1 MAEQSGDPTSP
12 DHPDGLAG
20 GGGLATGP
28 IGPETVGDDTDVVE
42 TRLRAVI
49 AAARHHGID
58 LDRHD
63 FRQAAADT
71 VPAPAALVEW
81 LRNAGLWAKATRL
94 RWRDLVK
101 FTNAA
106 PVVLLFR
113 DGSAGLLIQ
122 GEAKRDIVWIKDPRA
137 AAADPPVA
145 VDRLRLE
152 QVWGGEVLLVRR
164 ARGAEQEDSPFTL
177 GWLMRLVL
185 TERPILRNLGF
196 SSVALSFL
204 SIVPPLLV
212 MVVINQVVVHR
223 NMSTLTMITMILL
236 IAVVFETL
244 LSFARRELV
253 LVLSARIDTVLNLHV
268 FNRLLAL
275 PLDFFERNQAGKTT
289 YEVSQ
294 IMYIREFITGRM
306 MTTLLD
312 LVTLLIMVPVLFM
325 ISATLTWFVIA
336 GSVVVA
342 LVIAAFLP
350 AMRVLTGK
358 VIQAES
364 AKGSVMVETVYGIR
378 TVKSLA
384 LEQSRK
390 DLWDERVADAA
401 TLRLKSGQLARW
413 PMAISLPVERF
424 IERGILLIGAY
435 MILTGASEVD
445 VGALIAFMLLGARV
459 AQPLI
464 SMAHLAE
471 EFEQVNASVAI
482 VGNVLNQPP
491 ETRGADR
498 GLRPRF
504 EGAISFSD
512 VTFTYPLSRQP
523 ALEDLTFE
531 VPAGSTLGVVGRS
544 GSGKSTVTRLLQA
557 INRDYTGFIKIDGV
571 DLREINLTHLR
582 RSFGVVLQ
590 DNFLFRGS
598 VRDNIIANRP
608 GLTLDDVVRA
618 SRMAGAEEFI
628 ERLPQG
634 YDTWI
639 EEGSPNLSGG
649 QKQRLA
655 IARAII
661 SDPRILILDEATSAL
676 DPESEALVNAN
687 LARLAKGRTMIVV
700 SHRLSSLVDC
710 DAILVLD
717 RGKVVDLGPHKALV
731 ERSSIYRQLW
741 LQQNRHLDPQGRSAP
756 GPILAQGDD

>member
-1 MAEQSGDPTSP
+1 MAEHSGDPTSP
-12 DHPDGLAG
+12 DQPA
-20 GGGLATGP
+20 GGLATGQ
-28 IGPETVGDDTDVVE
+28 IGPETFGDDTDVVE

-49 AAARHHGID
+49 AAARHHGVD

-63 FRQAAADT
+63 FHQPAAQT
-71 VPAPAALVEW
+71 VPTPAALVDW
-81 LRNAGLWAKATRL
+81 LRHAGLWAKATRL

-101 FTNAA
+101 LTNAA

-122 GEAKRDIVWIKDPRA
+122 GEVKRDIVWIKDPRA

-164 ARGAEQEDSPFTL
+164 ARGAEQQDSPFTL
-177 GWLMRLVL
+177 GWLLRLVL
-185 TERPILRNLGF
+185 SERSILNNLGF

-212 MVVINQVVVHR
+212 MVVVNQVVVHR
-223 NMSTLTMITMILL
+223 NMSTLTMIAMILL

-268 FNRLLAL
+268 FDRLLAL

-289 YEVSQ
+289 YEVGQ

-325 ISATLTWFVIA
+325 ISTTLTWFVIA
-336 GSVVVA
+336 GSVLVA

-350 AMRVLTGK
+350 ALRVLTGK

-384 LEQSRK
+384 LEQARR

-401 TLRLKSGQLARW
+401 RLRLKSGRLARW
-413 PMAISLPVERF
+413 PMSISLPIERF
-424 IERGILLIGAY
+424 IDRGVLLIGAY
-435 MILTGASEVD
+435 MILVGATEVD

-504 EGAISFSD
+504 EGALSFSD
-512 VTFTYPLSRQP
+512 LTFTYPLSRQP
-523 ALEDLTFE
+523 ALEGLSFE

-544 GSGKSTVTRLLQA
+544 GSGKSTLTRLLQG
-557 INRDYTGFIKIDGV
+557 INRDYTGFIKIDGT
-571 DLREINLTHLR
+571 DLREVNLTHLR

-676 DPESEALVNAN
+676 DPEIEALVNAN
-687 LARLAKGRTMIVV
+687 LARLAKGRTMVVV

-717 RGKVVDLGPHKALV
+717 RGKLVDLGPHKALV
-731 ERSSIYRQLW
+731 ERSPIYRQLW
-741 LQQNRHLDPQGRSAP
+741 LQQNRHLDPQNRGTP
-756 GPILAQGDD
+756 GPVLAQGDD